1 MSRDTESSSSGPRG
15 SGGGAAY
22 PSGTP
27 PYGTPAQGE
36 DGTAAPQDAAASGAG
51 RSEERR
57 TETTM
62 TTRIKIN
69 IPGSRPIPPV
79 VLRTPM
85 SEKEKEE
92 RAARGEDAGGP
103 QGTQGAPQARE
114 RARPAPVPPPA
125 RPQDGGQGTRP
136 GEQPGPSGQSGPAG
150 PGGQPQGGT
159 APREEKPAS
168 DWFAPRKNATRG
180 GNTPS
185 PAAPAQGGGTEGA
198 GLPGGGTP
206 PGGAPGGAA
215 GASGGGAGAAGAG
228 VSGAGA
234 PGAGAS
240 GAGGYGAPTP
250 AAGTPL
256 GGNAGGRQ
264 AQQGGRS
271 TGAYD
276 VTQAFADAP
285 PQGSR
290 PAGGPGGP
298 QGGPPSGGRQPGG
311 PQAGDPQA
319 RGPQAGPRPAAG
331 AAESETTA
339 QHPAPGGSR
348 SPWPSVDDTAI
359 LTPQQPRTPRG
370 PADGAGP
377 GGGSGAQVSGD
388 TLTGGLPVV
397 PPQWENNGAGADRVT
412 MRQDPLGP
420 GAGSPSFP
428 VPGAAARFPEPVTPP
443 PAEPEKPAAKA
454 AKPKKKG
461 RSKLGLLV
469 GVVVVIAAGGYGAGL
484 LMNRSD
490 VPKGTTV
497 LGVDI
502 GGGTRDE
509 AVNKLDSALGKRAL
523 AALPLTV
530 DGKAASLKPDKSGLS
545 LDSQATV
552 RGAATSDYNP
562 VSVFGSLIGKER
574 VVSPVMPVDKEKLA
588 DALSRVAG
596 TSGSLK
602 EGTITF
608 SPGKATPVYGKP
620 GRTLDVDTSMDVVAQ
635 AYRDQVQAGK
645 TTPVSLPLT
654 EHKPAISDAE
664 VDRMMKD
671 FATPAMSGLVTIK
684 AGAASIQFGPDRSLP
699 QILGVKAVGGKLVD
713 TYDLKALEELYGST
727 FDGVLITRGT
737 GEKTAVTPQDVV
749 GALREA
755 LRGKTPA
762 ERTVE
767 IKTNPS

>member
-36 DGTAAPQDAAASGAG
+36 DGAAAPQDAAASGAG

-85 SEKEKEE
+85 SDREKEE
-92 RAARGEDAGGP
+92 RAARGEDTGPP
-103 QGTQGAPQARE
+103 QGGAPQGRE
-114 RARPAPVPPPA
+114 RSRPAPVPPPPGE
-125 RPQDGGQGTRP
+125 RDGGQGPAER
-136 GEQPGPSGQSGPAG
+136 PGPSGQPARPGPAG
-150 PGGQPQGGT
+150 ASGQTAGGG
-159 APREEKPAS
+159 APREDKPPS
-168 DWFAPRKNATRG
+168 DWFAPRKNGTRG

-185 PAAPAQGGGTEGA
+185 PVAPSQGGGTEGA
-198 GLPGGGTP
+198 GLPGGGTQ
-206 PGGAPGGAA
+206 
-215 GASGGGAGAAGAG
+215 GAG
-228 VSGAGA
+228 VPGTPGAPRAAGA
-234 PGAGAS
+234 PGAS
-240 GAGGYGAPTP
+240 GGSAPAAGGYGAQTP

-256 GGNAGGRQ
+256 GRDAGRQ
-264 AQQGGRS
+264 QPPQSGRS

-285 PQGSR
+285 PQATPR
-290 PAGGPGGP
+290 AGGP
-298 QGGPPSGGRQPGG
+298 QSGG
-311 PQAGDPQA
+311 PQAG
-319 RGPQAGPRPAAG
+319 AGPAAG
-331 AAESETTA
+331 ASEAETTA
-339 QHPAPGGSR
+339 QHPAPGTPR

-359 LTPQQPRTPRG
+359 LTPQQLRAPGG
-370 PADGAGP
+370 PSGGP
-377 GGGSGAQVSGD
+377 GEGGAGGSGNGGPGSGGASAGQVSGD

-397 PPQWENNGAGADRVT
+397 PPRWESDQGGDRVT

-428 VPGAAARFPEPVTPP
+428 VPGAAARFPEPVTS
-443 PAEPEKPAAKA
+443 PAGPEQPSSKAAKS

-461 RSKLGLLV
+461 RSKLGLLL
-469 GVVVVIAAGGYGAGL
+469 GAVVVIAAGGYGAGL

-509 AVNKLDSALGKRAL
+509 AVNKLDSALAKRSL
-523 AALPLTV
+523 TALPLSV
-530 DGKAASLKPDKSGLS
+530 DGKAVSLKPDKSGLS
-545 LDSQATV
+545 LDTQATV

-562 VSVFGSLIGKER
+562 VSVFGSLVGKER
-574 VVSPVMPVDKEKLA
+574 VVDPVMPVDKEKLA
-588 DALSRVAG
+588 DSLSRVAG
-596 TSGSLK
+596 TSGSLR
-602 EGTITF
+602 EGTIKF
-608 SPGKATPVYGKP
+608 SPGKATPVHGKP
-620 GRTLDVDTSMDVVAQ
+620 GRTLDVDKSMDIVAR
-635 AYRDQVQAGK
+635 AYRDQVEAGATK
-645 TTPVSLPLT
+645 PVSLPLT
-654 EHKPAISDAE
+654 EHKPEISDAE

-671 FATPAMSGLVTIK
+671 FAEPAMSGLVTIK
-684 AGAASIQFGPDRSLP
+684 AGTASIQFGPDRSLP

-713 TYDLKALEELYGST
+713 TYDLKALETLYGST

-755 LRGKTPA
+755 LRGKTAA